1 MMVVLPQ
8 CRGPPL
14 LFLIQGKEELMS
26 YNHKNESK
34 KWKEWKQEEERLLK
48 ELNVEEQVIL
58 DLREYDK
65 KDFNKERRFRERENV
80 TDIAFFRMQPHYD
93 KKSIDNVDDML
104 SSIENEV
111 LYKIL
116 EKQDM
121 TTLRILFLMTQDYSI
136 KEIASLLKINE
147 STIFRRMKKLKNL
160 FK

>member
-1 MMVVLPQ
+1 MVVLPQ

-26 YNHKNESK
+26 YNHKKESK
-34 KWKEWKQEEERLLK
+34 KRKEWKQEEERLLK
-48 ELNVEEQVIL
+48 ELNVDEQSIL

-93 KKSIDNVDDML
+93 KQEIDNVDDML
-104 SSIENEV
+104 NSIENEA
-111 LYKIL
+111 LYRIL
-116 EKQDM
+116 EKQDK

-136 KEIASLLKINE
+136 KEIASLLDINE
-147 STIFRRMKKLKNL
+147 STIFRRMKKIKNS